1 MMSFWEL
8 ADGPVD
14 MLRGFLNASDM
25 FSLRLCSRATWALTE
40 LWRKQG
46 ELGAH
51 VLAYLVNRLGADV
64 VNQLCAL
71 MLTHHVVLRGSFLL
85 HALVPDESWT
95 PRELHFICEQQPSLV
110 SDLLRLFGGM
120 AFYRANIKRV
130 HNIADEESSSPGSTV
145 RWRVTYLEPGC
156 DPTRQVAERTSL
168 GFLALT
174 FNGVGLVVHG
184 VSALRTRSS
193 HLRLGVRD
201 TSLDSILLSAAF
213 YEHVQFKVC
222 TQQVTVLVGKDD
234 FRLELVL
241 LVEEGRSQA
250 TCLRLDP
257 ARPYWS
263 YLEYLSSWLR
273 TNYFGSKWRI
283 SGRATER
290 PCTSW
295 AGLLPLPTLF
305 RWLKEDIHGSRHEK
319 QSFLAHFKA
328 GLRIDC

>member
-1 MMSFWEL
+1 MSFWEL

-14 MLRGFLNASDM
+14 MLRGFLTASDM
-25 FSLRLCSRATWALTE
+25 FTLRLCSRATWALTE
-40 LWRKQG
+40 LWRQQG
-46 ELGAH
+46 ELGAR
-51 VLAYLVNRLGADV
+51 VVSYLAARLGVDV
-64 VNQLCAL
+64 VDELRAFMFL
-71 MLTHHVVLRGSFLL
+71 YDVILRGSFLL
-85 HALVPDESWT
+85 HALLPDDLWR
-95 PRELHFICEQQPSLV
+95 PQELHFMCEQQPSLV
-110 SDLLRLFGGM
+110 PDLLRIFGGTGFS
-120 AFYRANIKRV
+120 ALNVKRV
-130 HNIADEESSSPGSTV
+130 HNIAEEECSAADGVV

-174 FNGVGLVVHG
+174 FNGVGLVVHD

-193 HLRLGVRD
+193 HLRLGARD

-222 TQQVTVLVGKDD
+222 VQHVTVVVGKDD

-241 LVEEGRSQA
+241 LVEDGRSQA

-257 ARPYWS
+257 ARPHWS
-263 YLEYLSSWLR
+263 YLEHLSSCLR